1 MTLVIILLQL
11 KTRGLVTVC
20 LASTLVS
27 PVATHEE
34 LTRGHGGEERVG
46 RVGRVGRAGSWKHAS
61 IEVTSRQHRTRDRDM
76 LGILVTPH

>member
-1 MTLVIILLQL
+1 MIILLQL

-34 LTRGHGGEERVG
+34 LARGHGGGERV
-46 RVGRVGRAGSWKHAS
+46 RRAGSWKHAS
-61 IEVTSRQHRTRDRDM
+61 IEVTSRQQRTRDRDM
-76 LGILVTPH
+76 LGILVTLH

>member
-1 MTLVIILLQL
+1 MTLVIILQQL

-34 LTRGHGGEERVG
+34 LTRGHGGGERVG
-46 RVGRVGRAGSWKHAS
+46 GAGSWKHAS
-61 IEVTSRQHRTRDRDM
+61 VEVTSKQQRTRDRDM
-76 LGILVTPH
+76 LGILVTLH